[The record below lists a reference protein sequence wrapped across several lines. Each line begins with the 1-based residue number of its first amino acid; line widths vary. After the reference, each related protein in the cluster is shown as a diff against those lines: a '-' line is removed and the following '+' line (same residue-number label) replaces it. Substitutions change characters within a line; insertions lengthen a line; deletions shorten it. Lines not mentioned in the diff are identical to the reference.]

1 MARYYNRGWRRSWYR
16 RGGAKSSKQGSA
28 TFTCRIPVEDV
39 IQFKIP
45 ASAEGGTQYNW
56 SQLMCTCPYA
66 SFVGTSSA
74 AEVKKYLTKASLLDS
89 YLYRTYTKIYDQVK
103 INAVSVSLGLMEGI
117 GNAGQL
123 AALRLYTNWD
133 RDLNFEE
140 ITGTALPSSPEEL
153 ATGSES
159 QSYLIV
165 NNSRQTFRRYVVARD
180 VQERTTYHD
189 CSYSSNPSGNGIA
202 VGYLGD
208 DQWAP
213 LMTTTAGI
221 TTAVAYGHS
230 RDCGFVP
237 SLMMSLW
244 SPTTFAADRVI
255 PCSLKVTYSVT
266 FRMPK
271 FGLASSSPSRATIS
285 GLRMDAVEDV
295 KAEIE
300 EEKKSDE
307 EMQKEEPVLKKKKV
321 VYEEEMVPD
330 DEPEEEDSEDQTPL
344 TQPFKSPMK
353 KAGKKS

>member
-16 RGGAKSSKQGSA
+16 RGGSRTSKQGSA

-45 ASAEGGTQYNW
+45 ATAEGGTEYRW

-66 SFVGTSSA
+66 SFVGTTSA

-103 INAVSVSLGLMEGI
+103 VNAVSVSIGLMEGI

-133 RDLNFEE
+133 RDLAFEE
-140 ITGTALPSSPEEL
+140 ITGTALPSTPEEL

-165 NNSRQTFRRYVVARD
+165 NNSRQVFRRYVVARD

-189 CSYSSNPSGNGIA
+189 CSYSSHASGNDIP
-202 VGYLGD
+202 VGFLGD

-213 LMTTTAGI
+213 VISMTPSLGI
-221 TTAVAYGHS
+221 TSRAYGHS

-255 PCSLKVTYSVT
+255 PCSLKVVYSVT

-271 FGLASSSPSRATIS
+271 FGLASGSPNRATIS
-285 GLRMDAVEDV
+285 GLKMDAVEDV

-300 EEKKSDE
+300 EEKKE
-307 EMQKEEPVLKKKKV
+307 EGSPLKKKEKI
-321 VYEEEMVPD
+321 VYEEEVLPD
-330 DEPEEEDSEDQTPL
+330 DESLMSEESQEMTKEELLAEIARLKGES
-344 TQPFKSPMK
+344 K
-353 KAGKKS
+353 